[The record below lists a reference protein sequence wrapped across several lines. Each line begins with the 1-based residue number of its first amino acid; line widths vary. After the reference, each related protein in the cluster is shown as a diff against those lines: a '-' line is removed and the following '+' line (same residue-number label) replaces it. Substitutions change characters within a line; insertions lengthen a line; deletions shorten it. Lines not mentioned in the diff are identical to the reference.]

1 MAIIRL
7 DPFVQLQRQF
17 FQPLMEDDNWPELT
31 MTEGLNVY
39 EEAGSVIVEAPVPG
53 IPEDKLDITY
63 EDGVLHIKGRLEE
76 KEQEK
81 KRNRVV
87 HRMQRV
93 SSFDYSTY
101 LPRPVD
107 EKQIEATVKNG
118 VLIVKA
124 PIAEAAK
131 AKKIPVRTSAKS

>member
-1 MAIIRL
+1 MAIIRF

-17 FQPLMEDDNWPELT
+17 FQPLLEDNEWPELT

-39 EEAGSVIVEAPVPG
+39 EEGGNVIVEASVPG
-53 IPEDKLDITY
+53 IPEDKIEITY
-63 EDGVLHIKGRLEE
+63 EDGVLHIKGKSEE
-76 KEQEK
+76 KEEERK
-81 KRNRVV
+81 KNKIV

-107 EKQIEATVKNG
+107 DKQIEASVKNG
-118 VLIVKA
+118 VLTIKA

-131 AKKIPVRTSAKS
+131 AKRIPIKTSSK